1 MSEMIERVAEAIGCI
16 DADRC
21 TRQRTAPSKRT
32 KWQMKPCDLCM
43 DAARNAIQAMREPTE
58 GMIDAAKET
67 VSLQVL
73 EVAPDLPGL
82 FGAWHAMIDHALKP

>member
-21 TRQRTAPSKRT
+21 TRQRTVPSKRT

-43 DAARNAIQAMREPTE
+43 DAARDAIEAMREPTE
-58 GMIDAAKET
+58 AMLDAAWR
-67 VSLQVL
+67 L
-73 EVAPDLPGL
+73 PDDGP
-82 FGAWHAMIDHALKP
+82 AIIYKSAIEEKWREMIEAALKDD

>member
-43 DAARNAIQAMREPTE
+43 DAARNAIEAMREPTE
-58 GMIDAAKET
+58 AMLDAAWR
-67 VSLQVL
+67 L
-73 EVAPDLPGL
+73 PDDGP
-82 FGAWHAMIDHALKP
+82 AIIYKSAIEEKWREMIEAALKDD

>member
-43 DAARNAIQAMREPTE
+43 DAARNAIEAMREPTE
-58 GMIDAAKET
+58 AMLDAAWR
-67 VSLQVL
+67 L
-73 EVAPDLPGL
+73 PDDGPAIIYKSAIEEKWREMI
-82 FGAWHAMIDHALKP
+82 GAALKDD